1 MNFFK
6 RRRETTKETT
16 TSLKGQLGNMA
27 RLYKKNHT
35 LNFIKVSAIVFGVL
49 FAIGHTMYRAHFFNM
64 PLPHIALIQF
74 EGEVTRGS
82 STADGTRLSEAIQK
96 AMEDPLAH
104 AVLIEANSP
113 GGSPVQAEIL
123 HRTLMTMRETT
134 NKPVFFSIGEMC
146 ASACLYVSSSA
157 DKVFAHRNSLIG
169 SVGVRM
175 DTWGFDKLIKNLQIE
190 RRTLSAGKN
199 KALLDPFMPENPEAV
214 KHLKNEVLAPLYV
227 EFKNALI
234 EGRGN
239 KLATENP
246 DLFTG
251 YIWTGQDA
259 VELGF
264 ADEIKTHYEIREM
277 LRDTYQVSDI
287 QNYTKPSFSMMKLL
301 SSDFWAEVVSKA
313 VTDIHGQQKLELN

>member
-1 MNFFK
+1 MKFFK
-6 RRRETTKETT
+6 RRAETANKSSTT
-16 TSLKGQLGNMA
+16 LRTQLGNMA

-49 FAIGHTMYRAHFFNM
+49 FAIGHTLYRTHFFNM

-175 DTWGFDKLIKNLQIE
+175 DTWGFDKLIKTLQIE
-190 RRTLSAGKN
+190 RRTLSAGRN
-199 KALLDPFMPENPEAV
+199 KALLDPFMPENPEAI

-234 EGRGN
+234 EGRGD

-264 ADEIKTHYEIREM
+264 ADEIKTHFEIREM

-301 SSDFWAEVVSKA
+301 SSDFWAEVISKA
-313 VTDIHGQQKLELN
+313 VGDLHGQQNMELN

>member
-1 MNFFK
+1 MKFFK
-6 RRRETTKETT
+6 NRRKTSKETT
-16 TSLKGQLGNMA
+16 ASLRGQIGNMA

-35 LNFIKVSAIVFGVL
+35 LNFIKVSAIVLGVL

-82 STADGTRLSEAIQK
+82 STADGTRLSEAIEK
-96 AMEDPLAH
+96 AMQAPLAH

-199 KALLDPFMPENPEAV
+199 KALLDPFMPKNPEAV
-214 KHLKNEVLAPLYV
+214 NHLKNAVLAPLYV

-259 VELGF
+259 VNLGF

-277 LRDTYQVSDI
+277 LRDTYKVSDI

>member
-1 MNFFK
+1 MDLFK
-6 RRRETTKETT
+6 RLRKTPNEQP
-16 TSLKGQLGNMA
+16 TSLKEQVNEMS

-49 FAIGHTMYRAHFFNM
+49 FAIGNTLYRMHYFNM

-82 STADGTRLSEAIQK
+82 STADGTRLSDAIKK

-175 DTWGFDKLIKNLQIE
+175 DTWGFDKLIDTLQIE

-199 KALLDPFMPENPEAV
+199 KALLDPFMPVNPEAV
-214 KHLKNEVLAPLYV
+214 THLKNQVLAPLYI

-234 EGRGN
+234 EGRGK
-239 KLATENP
+239 KLHTENP

-251 YIWTGQDA
+251 YIWTGADA

-277 LRDTYQVSDI
+277 LLNTYQVNDI
-287 QNYTKPSFSMMKLL
+287 QNYTKPNFSMMKLI
-301 SSDFWAEVVSKA
+301 SSDFWAEVISKS
-313 VTDIHGQQKLELN
+313 VTDLQNKQQMELY